1 MIVTKRVKMS
11 ENKTKLAIIIPCFNE
26 ELVVESTVET
36 LLKVL
41 DGIIAKGKISDD
53 SYIYLV
59 DDGSKDKT
67 WEIIENLHGREM

>member
-1 MIVTKRVKMS
+1 MS

-53 SYIYLV
+53 Y
-59 DDGSKDKT
+59 
-67 WEIIENLHGREM
+67 